1 MGNGIMSIRILHGLD
16 CLFRHYLW
24 IGVTPLTGGLIALG
38 IGKLLWPEIPTKA
51 SIYGL
56 VGMVLGTGTGVL
68 GLRALKALVHPRVI
82 RRLAE
87 ESEGATS

>member
-1 MGNGIMSIRILHGLD
+1 MSIRILHGLD
-16 CLFRHYLW
+16 CLFRHYPW
-24 IGVTPLTGGLIALG
+24 IGVTPLFGGLIALG
-38 IGKLLWPEIPTKA
+38 IARLLWPGIPTEA

-56 VGMVLGTGTGVL
+56 AGMVLGTGIGVL
-68 GLRALKALVHPRVI
+68 GLRTLKAFMHPWVI

>member
-1 MGNGIMSIRILHGLD
+1 MRIRIFHGLD

-24 IGVTPLTGGLIALG
+24 IGVTPFLGGLIAWVLAR
-38 IGKLLWPEIPTKA
+38 LLWPEIPTEA

-56 VGMVLGTGTGVL
+56 AGMVLGTGIGVL
-68 GLRALKALVHPRVI
+68 GLRALKALVHPWVI

-87 ESEGATS
+87 ESDGTTS